1 MPRCIIRLM
10 LGFLIWEG
18 RWMLD
23 VGCWM
28 LGGRGVLALRC
39 DKDRDGKY

>member
-1 MPRCIIRLM
+1 MYNSSNVGVSN
-10 LGFLIWEG
+10 LGGE
-18 RWMLD
+18 MD